1 MALKSI
7 KEWKIC
13 KCPNCE
19 KKYKKEYFILAEQDF
34 HLIDVVIVFLKKDNY
49 YLMNQN
55 MTNSIPEDLLT
66 K

>member
-19 KKYKKEYFILAEQDF
+19 KKYKKKIFYTGRARFPPYRCSNCISEERQILSDESKYD
-34 HLIDVVIVFLKKDNY
+34 H
-49 YLMNQN
+49 
-55 MTNSIPEDLLT
+55 SIPEDLLT